1 MSNKS
6 AEAASQKESGLPT
19 YGDVHPRRRTWQ
31 LYESNLDQPGANT
44 EQDHKYN
51 VPWLMFYRAIKS
63 KSTSLYDVKEP
74 FVLPSSDG
82 NNDTV
87 QFKEFKLILWRINK
101 FKQSRHV
108 LAQ

>member
-51 VPWLMFYRAIKS
+51 VP
-63 KSTSLYDVKEP
+63 
-74 FVLPSSDG
+74 
-82 NNDTV
+82 
-87 QFKEFKLILWRINK
+87 
-101 FKQSRHV
+101 
-108 LAQ
+108 